1 MRLLQEIGRRL
12 ADGLTSRFVL
22 HSLRASEG
30 RLAEAQ
36 RVAHVGHWDR
46 DLVTGRVTL
55 SPESMRIFGI
65 SFRSSAISPA
75 ADDAVARARAPRRSA
90 ARGGRHGRSAAGRRR
105 ATTSSTG

>member
-1 MRLLQEIGRRL
+1 MASISKEFSAALRLLEAVRRWLIGRRL

-46 DLVTGRVTL
+46 DLV
-55 SPESMRIFGI
+55 
-65 SFRSSAISPA
+65 
-75 ADDAVARARAPRRSA
+75 
-90 ARGGRHGRSAAGRRR
+90 AAG
-105 ATTSSTG
+105 